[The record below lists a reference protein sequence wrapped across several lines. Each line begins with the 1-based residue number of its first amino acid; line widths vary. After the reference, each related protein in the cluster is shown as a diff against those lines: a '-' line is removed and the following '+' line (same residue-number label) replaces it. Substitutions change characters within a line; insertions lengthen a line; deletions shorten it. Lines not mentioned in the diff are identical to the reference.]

1 MGGKASRLYFD
12 PNDEC
17 FRKNFAE
24 LVEQHG
30 GEWVVIAGGE
40 IVGIGPEEQVSEM
53 SQKAQELH
61 PNDTPLL
68 APIPTADDVE
78 CILLSSASLCI

>member
-1 MGGKASRLYFD
+1 MGGKVKRFFSD

-17 FRKNFAE
+17 FRKHFAE
-24 LVEQHG
+24 LVEQND

-53 SQKAQELH
+53 SRQARELH
-61 PNDTPLL
+61 PDDTPLL
-68 APIPTADDVE
+68 APIPTADDIE
-78 CILLSSASLCI
+78 CIL